1 MSAEFFECQGW
12 DPNRSSLYKANAMGA
27 ASTSWRPGGDPS
39 SAAYAN
45 GWERKLP
52 DCDNCDNGDGAAEA
66 DCSVGDEN
74 PQCNEGEWPDKDHC
88 LVCGDCEN
96 QQPSLLVV
104 FRTLSAAAGAGKVL
118 VNNFNSRYGGICAN
132 YCRELGKTCKPPP
145 KLIVARMT
153 SAVGLRCLDELINR
167 LGQVSARG
175 RSAMTPAP
183 SSRRSPATGGSP
195 GHPTPSASARPTR
208 SRSRPT
214 TCRRP
219 TRRQRSASVGGWRTT
234 SRS

>member
-1 MSAEFFECQGW
+1 
-12 DPNRSSLYKANAMGA
+12 MGA
-27 ASTSWRPGGDPS
+27 PSTSWRPGGDPS

-96 QQPSLLVV
+96 QQPSLLVM
-104 FRTLSAAAGAGKVL
+104 FRTLNAAACAGKVL

-132 YCRELGKTCKPPP
+132 YCRELGKTCKLPP

-153 SAVGLRCLDELINR
+153 SSSIVCDTSRGA
-167 LGQVSARG
+167 QVSGPG

-195 GHPTPSASARPTR
+195 GHPTPSASARRTR
-208 SRSRPT
+208 FRSRPT

-219 TRRQRSASVGGWRTT
+219 TRRQRSASAGGWRTT

>member
-1 MSAEFFECQGW
+1 MLSADGIEEHVSAEFFECQGW

-27 ASTSWRPGGDPS
+27 PSTSWRPGGDPS

-96 QQPSLLVV
+96 QQP
-104 FRTLSAAAGAGKVL
+104 F
-118 VNNFNSRYGGICAN
+118 
-132 YCRELGKTCKPPP
+132 
-145 KLIVARMT
+145 
-153 SAVGLRCLDELINR
+153 
-167 LGQVSARG
+167 
-175 RSAMTPAP
+175 
-183 SSRRSPATGGSP
+183 SSCSER
-195 GHPTPSASARPTR
+195 
-208 SRSRPT
+208 
-214 TCRRP
+214 
-219 TRRQRSASVGGWRTT
+219 
-234 SRS
+234 

>member
-1 MSAEFFECQGW
+1 MLSADGIEEHVSAEFFECQGW

-96 QQPSLLVV
+96 QTALPSRHVPNAE
-104 FRTLSAAAGAGKVL
+104 RS
-118 VNNFNSRYGGICAN
+118 
-132 YCRELGKTCKPPP
+132 
-145 KLIVARMT
+145 
-153 SAVGLRCLDELINR
+153 CL
-167 LGQVSARG
+167 
-175 RSAMTPAP
+175 
-183 SSRRSPATGGSP
+183 
-195 GHPTPSASARPTR
+195 
-208 SRSRPT
+208 
-214 TCRRP
+214 
-219 TRRQRSASVGGWRTT
+219 RRQSFGQQLQLAVRGHLRQLLPRARQDM
-234 SRS
+234 

>member
-1 MSAEFFECQGW
+1 MLPADGIEEHVSAEFFECQGW

-27 ASTSWRPGGDPS
+27 PSTSWRPGGDPS

-74 PQCNEGEWPDKDHC
+74 PQCDEGEWPDKDHC

-104 FRTLSAAAGAGKVL
+104 FRTLNAAAL
-118 VNNFNSRYGGICAN
+118 
-132 YCRELGKTCKPPP
+132 
-145 KLIVARMT
+145 
-153 SAVGLRCLDELINR
+153 
-167 LGQVSARG
+167 
-175 RSAMTPAP
+175 
-183 SSRRSPATGGSP
+183 
-195 GHPTPSASARPTR
+195 
-208 SRSRPT
+208 
-214 TCRRP
+214 
-219 TRRQRSASVGGWRTT
+219 RRQSFGQQLQLAVRGHLRQLLPRARQDM
-234 SRS
+234 

>member
-1 MSAEFFECQGW
+1 MPSADGIEEHVSAEFFECQGNPPISGSGPRCSDDLKTCSCTGW
-12 DPNRSSLYKANAMGA
+12 DPNRSSLYKANTMGA

-39 SAAYAN
+39 SAAYAS

-96 QQPSLLVV
+96 QQPPLLVV
-104 FRTLSAAAGAGKVL
+104 FRTLNAAAGAGKVL
-118 VNNFNSRYGGICAN
+118 VNNFNSLYGGICAN

-153 SAVGLRCLDELINR
+153 SAVGLSCSDELSNR
-167 LGQVSARG
+167 L
-175 RSAMTPAP
+175 
-183 SSRRSPATGGSP
+183 
-195 GHPTPSASARPTR
+195 
-208 SRSRPT
+208 
-214 TCRRP
+214 
-219 TRRQRSASVGGWRTT
+219 
-234 SRS
+234 